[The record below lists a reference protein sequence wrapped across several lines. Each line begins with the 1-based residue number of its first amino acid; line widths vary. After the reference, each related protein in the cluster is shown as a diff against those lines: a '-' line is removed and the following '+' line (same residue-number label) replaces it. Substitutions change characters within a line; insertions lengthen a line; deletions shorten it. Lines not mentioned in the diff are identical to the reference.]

1 MFALLLPGKSSIASF
16 LQLVARLGAET
27 CGSHATRSDNNL
39 YCACLCEVVSLCV
52 CAATWRYTLFKR
64 CESYSPVWESAEGD
78 EILTWGGG
86 GPRTLFV
93 HSLSASPGCQIVNR
107 GGRKRSLSYLMQVVI
122 TRLFRSVS
130 KVSLPKSELPECC
143 FVSLCHGGWYW
154 LMSKCNW
161 GLRRL
166 SRFHEVHSHLR
177 VFTGH
182 HTYCT
187 VQRLVV
193 PSSSHRQRP
202 SGHSL
207 ASASTKDHNCCGA
220 VSSLH

>member
-1 MFALLLPGKSSIASF
+1 MRELLSS
-16 LQLVARLGAET
+16 VGECRGRRNT
-27 CGSHATRSDNNL
+27 H
-39 YCACLCEVVSLCV
+39 V
-52 CAATWRYTLFKR
+52 
-64 CESYSPVWESAEGD
+64 
-78 EILTWGGG
+78 GGG

-166 SRFHEVHSHLR
+166 SRFHEVHRHLR

-182 HTYCT
+182 HTYGT